1 MAGLSCVALSLVKD
15 KIVCIILW
23 MVFQIFC
30 GAGASQQTTCLADVI
45 GTKDIFVGF

>member
-1 MAGLSCVALSLVKD
+1 MALSLVKD

-23 MVFQIFC
+23 MVFQIFG
-30 GAGASQQTTCLADVI
+30 GAGASQQMTCLADVI